1 MDSTQAPR
9 DTDLLIDDVK
19 TGVDPLAKLFL
30 WQAPDTLDPFSE
42 AAVRAANPG
51 YDCGFINRHELLRM
65 AADGKRLPSAEAS
78 YRNLNLNQRVSQT
91 SPFIAES
98 KPRMATL

>member
-1 MDSTQAPR
+1 M
-9 DTDLLIDDVK
+9 LIDDVK

-65 AADGKRLPSAEAS
+65 AADGKRLSSAEAS

>member
-1 MDSTQAPR
+1 M
-9 DTDLLIDDVK
+9 LIDDVK

-65 AADGKRLPSAEAS
+65 AATASACHSPRRAIA
-78 YRNLNLNQRVSQT
+78 T
-91 SPFIAES
+91 S
-98 KPRMATL
+98 T